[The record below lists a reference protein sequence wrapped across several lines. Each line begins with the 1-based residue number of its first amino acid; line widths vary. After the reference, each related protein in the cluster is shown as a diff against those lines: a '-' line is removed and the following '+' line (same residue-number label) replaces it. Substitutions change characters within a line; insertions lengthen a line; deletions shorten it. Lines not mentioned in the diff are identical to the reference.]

1 MLMSMD
7 EEDVEVVTI
16 PKHIGFF
23 VFILMVIILV
33 VGLTKFGLPP
43 FHDMLGS
50 FIFKAFTFFLIVP
63 LLTWLWSKVKTKR
76 R

>member
-1 MLMSMD
+1 MD

-23 VFILMVIILV
+23 VFILAIILV
-33 VGLTKFGLPP
+33 VGLTKFGLPS
-43 FHDMLGS
+43 FHDVLAS
-50 FIFKAFTFFLIVP
+50 FIFKVFTFFLIVP
-63 LLTWLWSKVKTKR
+63 LLTWLWSKIKTKR